1 MKIIIAGAGEV
12 GKHLAKMLSQESNDI
27 IVIDPDED
35 RVKEIESSLDIMTI
49 TGSATSVDLLKEAE
63 AKDADLFIAVTHYEE
78 VNIVSALLGKKFGAR
93 QVIARVDN
101 MEYLL
106 PLNRELFNQLGIDT
120 LIYPELLAAREII
133 SLIHQAG
140 TTDFYDFT
148 GGKLSL
154 YVIRLDEDSPIIGN
168 SMLEVTDHDKPVDF
182 RAIAIT
188 RDNHTIIPRG
198 TDRFHLNDTVYIITK
213 RNGLSG
219 LSRFT
224 GKTEM
229 DVRNIMI
236 LGGSRIGKR
245 TAEAL
250 EKSFNIKLI
259 EINRD
264 KCEQLAEFL
273 ENTLVINGDGRD
285 IDLLTEEGLR
295 EMDVFIAVTGSSET
309 NILSCQLAKKMG
321 VPRIIAEVEN
331 MEYIPLSESI
341 GIDSIINKKLITA
354 SRIFRFT
361 RSEEVTDIKCLT
373 GTDAE
378 LMEFIVN
385 KGAKITTAPLRDLDF
400 PKDAIVGGVIRG
412 KQSFIAKG
420 DTVIKAHDRVVVFT
434 LPGAKSKVEKFF
446 N

>member
-1 MKIIIAGAGEV
+1 VKIIIAGAGEV
-12 GKHLAKMLSQESNDI
+12 GKHLAKMLSQENNDI
-27 IVIDPDED
+27 VVIDPDEE
-35 RVKEIESSLDIMTI
+35 RIKEIESSMDILTI
-49 TGSATSVDLLKEAE
+49 VGSAASFDTLKDAE
-63 AKDADLFIAVTHYEE
+63 AKNTDLFIAVTHFEE
-78 VNIVSALLGKKFGAR
+78 INIVSAIIGKRFGAKKS
-93 QVIARVDN
+93 IARIDN

-106 PLNRELFNQLGIDT
+106 PLHRDMFHQLGIDY

-148 GGKLSL
+148 GGRLSL
-154 YVIRLDEDSPIIGN
+154 YVIRLDEESPIIGN
-168 SMLEVTDHDKPVDF
+168 SLLEVTDNDKPVDF

-188 RDNHTIIPRG
+188 RDNQTIIPRG
-198 TDRFHLNDTVYIITK
+198 TDRFHLNDTVYIIAN
-213 RNGLSG
+213 RSG
-219 LSRFT
+219 MSQLSRFT
-224 GKTEM
+224 GKAEL
-229 DVRNIMI
+229 DVKNVMI

-245 TAEAL
+245 TAQAL

-259 EINRD
+259 EVDRE
-264 KCEQLAEFL
+264 KCEQLADFL
-273 ENTLVINGDGRD
+273 ESSLVINGDGRD
-285 IDLLTEEGLR
+285 IDLLTEEGLQDM
-295 EMDVFIAVTGSSET
+295 EVFIAVTGSSET

-331 MEYIPLSESI
+331 MDYIPLAESI

-361 RSEEVTDIKCLT
+361 TAAEVSDIKCLT

-378 LMEFIVN
+378 LLEFVVN
-385 KGAKITTAPLRDLDF
+385 KGAKITSAPLKDLDF

-412 KQSFIAKG
+412 KHSFIAKG
-420 DTVIKAHDRVVVFT
+420 DTLIKSNDRVVVFT
-434 LPGAKSKVEKFF
+434 LPDARVKVEKLF

>member
-12 GKHLAKMLSQESNDI
+12 GKHLAKMLSQENNDI
-27 IVIDPDED
+27 VVIDPDEE
-35 RVKEIESSLDIMTI
+35 RIKEIESNLDILTI
-49 TGSATSVDLLKEAE
+49 EGSATSVEILKEAE
-63 AKDADLFIAVTHYEE
+63 ARNADLFIAVTHYEE
-78 VNIVSALLGKKFGAR
+78 VNIVSAILGKKFGAH
-93 QVIARVDN
+93 QAIARIDN

-106 PLNRELFNQLGIDT
+106 PLHRDMFNQLGIDY

-154 YVIRLDEDSPIIGN
+154 YVIRLDEESPIIGN
-168 SMLEVTDHDKPVDF
+168 SLYEVTDNDKDVDF

-188 RDNHTIIPRG
+188 RDNQTIIPRG
-198 TDRFHLNDTVYIITK
+198 DDRFHLNDTVYVIANK
-213 RNGLSG
+213 HGMSE

-224 GKTEM
+224 GKEEL
-229 DVRNIMI
+229 DVKNVMI

-245 TAEAL
+245 TAQAL
-250 EKSFNIKLI
+250 EKTFNIKLI

-264 KCEQLAEFL
+264 KCEQLADFL
-273 ENTLVINGDGRD
+273 ENTLIINGDGRD
-285 IDLLTEEGLR
+285 IDLLTEEGLQ

-331 MEYIPLSESI
+331 MDYIPLAESI

-361 RSEEVTDIKCLT
+361 TSAEVSDIKCLT
-373 GTDAE
+373 GTEAE
-378 LMEFIVN
+378 LLEFIVN
-385 KGAKITTAPLRDLDF
+385 KGAKITSAPLKDVNF
-400 PKDAIVGGVIRG
+400 PKHAIVGGVIRG
-412 KQSFIAKG
+412 KHSFIAKG
-420 DTVIKAHDRVVVFT
+420 DTWIKPNDRVVVFT
-434 LPGAKSKVEKFF
+434 LPEARTKVEKFF